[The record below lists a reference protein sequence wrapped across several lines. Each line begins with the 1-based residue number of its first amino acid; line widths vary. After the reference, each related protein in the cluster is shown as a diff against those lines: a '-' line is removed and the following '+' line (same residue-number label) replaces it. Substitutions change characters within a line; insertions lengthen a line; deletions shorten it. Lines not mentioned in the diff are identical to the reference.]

1 MDTHTRYCL
10 RTVGISSLLH
20 FLVDGL
26 CVCCLYLLAESHQ
39 LTHIV
44 AAFMTYNVLAFLT
57 QPLTGW
63 YVDRVERK
71 HWVLLASILLLT
83 LAVLAA
89 ALMTNIPSWRDSSVC
104 LLVVASLLGM
114 GNSLFHVWGGKQ
126 VVLKTDNDIRAL
138 GVFVSTGAFGLSVGV
153 VFHSWPL
160 LLGFLLAVSVLAL
173 AYMNIDTATD
183 NMSGHVVDHGTTV
196 SFSRLAVWLAM
207 AALVA
212 FVLFRSFVGQSFSSG
227 MGKTSAII
235 LTLGAVSMVG
245 KMAGGWLV
253 KAMGLLR
260 ALLFVLL
267 ATLSCLV
274 FRTSHPVILMV
285 GLFMI
290 NCTMPITLYLANV
303 VMRGREGLAFG
314 LLAAALM
321 PGYLL
326 AFL

>member
-1 MDTHTRYCL
+1 M
-10 RTVGISSLLH
+10 
-20 FLVDGL
+20 
-26 CVCCLYLLAESHQ
+26 
-39 LTHIV
+39 
-44 AAFMTYNVLAFLT
+44 
-57 QPLTGW
+57 
-63 YVDRVERK
+63 
-71 HWVLLASILLLT
+71 
-83 LAVLAA
+83 
-89 ALMTNIPSWRDSSVC
+89 
-104 LLVVASLLGM
+104 
-114 GNSLFHVWGGKQ
+114 
-126 VVLKTDNDIRAL
+126 
-138 GVFVSTGAFGLSVGV
+138 FVSTGAFGLSVGV

-173 AYMNIDTATD
+173 AYMNLDMATD
-183 NMSGHVVDHGTTV
+183 NMGGHVVDHGTTV